1 MRSAIKLKLFVY
13 IYNIQH
19 TNASPT
25 MHFCSVCGNMYYIS
39 ITAENELQYYCRNC
53 GHVDDTIAS
62 ENICVSKVNVKHTTT
77 PQTFSQVVNKYT
89 KLDPTLPRINTIRCP
104 NDECPSNRKFAGA
117 SGGGGGAED
126 GDKKE
131 KKSEVIYLRYDDT
144 NLKYVY
150 LCATCDKVWN
160 TEQQ

>member
-1 MRSAIKLKLFVY
+1 LSIY
-13 IYNIQH
+13 IISN
-19 TNASPT
+19 TEPFLN
-25 MHFCSVCGNMYYIS
+25 MHFCSVCSNMNYIS
-39 ITAENELQYYCRNC
+39 ITPENELQYYCRNC

-62 ENICVSKVNVKHTTT
+62 DNICVSKVNVKHTTT

-104 NDECPSNRKFAGA
+104 NDECPSNRKSESGA
-117 SGGGGGAED
+117 AGGGD
-126 GDKKE
+126 VKKE

-150 LCATCDKVWN
+150 LCAKCDKVWN
-160 TEQQ
+160 TEQH

>member
-1 MRSAIKLKLFVY
+1 
-13 IYNIQH
+13 
-19 TNASPT
+19 
-25 MHFCSVCGNMYYIS
+25 MYYIS
-39 ITAENELQYYCRNC
+39 ITPENELQYYCRNC

-62 ENICVSKVNVKHTTT
+62 ENICVSKLNVKHTTT

-104 NDECPSNRKFAGA
+104 NDECPSNRKSSSSA
-117 SGGGGGAED
+117 SGGGGGGSA
-126 GDKKE
+126 DKKE

-150 LCATCDKVWN
+150 LCAKCDKVWN
-160 TEQQ
+160 TEQH